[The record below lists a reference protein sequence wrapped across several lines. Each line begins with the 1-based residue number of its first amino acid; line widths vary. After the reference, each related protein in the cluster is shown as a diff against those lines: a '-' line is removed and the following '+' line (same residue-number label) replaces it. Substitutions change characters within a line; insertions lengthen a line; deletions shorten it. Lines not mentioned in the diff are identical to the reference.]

1 MRLLQ
6 VPDALVPLMPTEGAV
21 PAGVPW
27 VVTAAE
33 KATSDVL
40 FRQLDLDQ
48 DGFVTGG
55 EIRETMAKS
64 GLPNTVLAHV
74 W

>member
-1 MRLLQ
+1 MDLLQ
-6 VPDALVPLMPTEGAV
+6 VADALLPLMPAEGAV

-48 DGFVTGG
+48 DGFVTGS

-64 GLPNTVLAHV
+64 GLPTTVLAHI